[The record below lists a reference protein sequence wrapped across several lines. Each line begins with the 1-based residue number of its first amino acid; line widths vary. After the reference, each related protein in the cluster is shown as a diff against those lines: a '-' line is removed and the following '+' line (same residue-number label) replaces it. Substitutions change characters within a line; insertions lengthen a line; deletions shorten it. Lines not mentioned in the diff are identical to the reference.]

1 MSKSRDVNQDETI
14 RKIFD
19 KNAFMFLTLN
29 KLVERASR
37 IINNPDD
44 VSVRIIREDMRDY
57 DCGIKKIERYQ
68 IKSELEQL
76 MRVYHQPGVFY
87 RFCWANDLLYIS
99 SWSSIY
105 KDWDNKS

>member
-1 MSKSRDVNQDETI
+1 MISALEKDDQSKTQFLPGERYDRLKNVLMSKSRDVNQDETI

-44 VSVRIIREDMRDY
+44 VSVRIIKEDMRDY

-68 IKSELEQL
+68 IRS
-76 MRVYHQPGVFY
+76 
-87 RFCWANDLLYIS
+87 
-99 SWSSIY
+99 
-105 KDWDNKS
+105 